1 MKITKWRNKVIRV
14 LKEFFDLEAGQFRPV
29 GSTFEATRE
38 RFEEI
43 NSILPG
49 FVEWGEE
56 KTEVVTNNDLP
67 EE

>member
-1 MKITKWRNKVIRV
+1 MIRV

-29 GSTFEATRE
+29 GSTFEETRE

>member
-1 MKITKWRNKVIRV
+1 MIRV

-29 GSTFEATRE
+29 GSTFEGTRE

-56 KTEVVTNNDLP
+56 KAEVITNFELP

>member
-1 MKITKWRNKVIRV
+1 MIRV
-14 LKEFFDLEAGQFRPV
+14 LKEFFDLEEGQFRPV
-29 GSTFEATRE
+29 GSTFEGTRE

-43 NSILPG
+43 NSILPR

-56 KTEVVTNNDLP
+56 KTEVVTNIELP

>member
-1 MKITKWRNKVIRV
+1 MIRV
-14 LKEFFDLEAGQFRPV
+14 LKEFFDLKEGQFRPV
-29 GSTFEATRE
+29 GSTFEETRE

-43 NSILPG
+43 NAILPG

>member
-1 MKITKWRNKVIRV
+1 MIRV
-14 LKEFFDLEAGQFRPV
+14 LKGFFDLKEGQFRPV
-29 GSTFEATRE
+29 GSTFKETRE

-56 KTEVVTNNDLP
+56 KTEVVTNIELP

>member
-1 MKITKWRNKVIRV
+1 MIRV

-49 FVEWGEE
+49 FVEWVEE
-56 KTEVVTNNDLP
+56 KTEVVTNIELP

>member
-1 MKITKWRNKVIRV
+1 MIKV
-14 LKEFFDLEAGQFRPV
+14 LKGFYDLKEGQFRPV

-49 FVEWGEE
+49 FVEWDKE
-56 KTEVVTNNDLP
+56 KTEVVTNIELP
-67 EE
+67 

>member
-1 MKITKWRNKVIRV
+1 VIRV

-29 GSTFEATRE
+29 GSTFEETRE

>member
-1 MKITKWRNKVIRV
+1 MIRV

-49 FVEWGEE
+49 FVEWSEE

>member
-1 MKITKWRNKVIRV
+1 MIRV

>member
-1 MKITKWRNKVIRV
+1 MIRV

-43 NSILPG
+43 NYILPG
-49 FVEWGEE
+49 FVEWG
-56 KTEVVTNNDLP
+56 KQKAEVVTNIELP

>member
-1 MKITKWRNKVIRV
+1 MIRV
-14 LKEFFDLEAGQFRPV
+14 LKEFFDLKAGQFRPV

-43 NSILPG
+43 NSNLPG

>member
-1 MKITKWRNKVIRV
+1 MIRV
-14 LKEFFDLEAGQFRPV
+14 LKEFFDLKAGQFRPV

-43 NSILPG
+43 NAILPG
-49 FVEWGEE
+49 FVEWG
-56 KTEVVTNNDLP
+56 KQKAEVVTNIELP

>member
-1 MKITKWRNKVIRV
+1 MIKV
-14 LKEFFDLEAGQFRPV
+14 LKEFFDLKAGHFRPV
-29 GSTFEATRE
+29 GSTFEGTRE

-43 NSILPG
+43 DSILPG

-56 KTEVVTNNDLP
+56 KKEVITNIELP

>member
-1 MKITKWRNKVIRV
+1 MIRV

-56 KTEVVTNNDLP
+56 KTEVITNFELP

>member
-1 MKITKWRNKVIRV
+1 MIRV
-14 LKEFFDLEAGQFRPV
+14 LKEFFDLKAGQFRPV
-29 GSTFEATRE
+29 GSTFEDTRE

-49 FVEWGEE
+49 FVEWGKE
-56 KTEVVTNNDLP
+56 KTEVVTNIELP

>member
-1 MKITKWRNKVIRV
+1 MIRV

-56 KTEVVTNNDLP
+56 KTEVTMSDVLSD
-67 EE
+67 

>member
-1 MKITKWRNKVIRV
+1 MIRV
-14 LKEFFDLEAGQFRPV
+14 LKEFFDLKEGQFRPV

-56 KTEVVTNNDLP
+56 KTEVVTNIELP

>member
-1 MKITKWRNKVIRV
+1 MIRV

-56 KTEVVTNNDLP
+56 KIEVVTNNDLP

>member
-1 MKITKWRNKVIRV
+1 VIRV

-49 FVEWGEE
+49 FVEWVEE
-56 KTEVVTNNDLP
+56 KTEVVTNIELP

>member
-1 MKITKWRNKVIRV
+1 MIRV

-49 FVEWGEE
+49 FVEWSEE
-56 KTEVVTNNDLP
+56 KTEVVTNIELP

>member
-1 MKITKWRNKVIRV
+1 MIKV

-29 GSTFEATRE
+29 GSTFEGTRE

-49 FVEWGEE
+49 FVEWGEA
-56 KTEVVTNNDLP
+56 KKEVVTNIELP

>member
-1 MKITKWRNKVIRV
+1 MIRV
-14 LKEFFDLEAGQFRPV
+14 LKEFFDLKAGQFRPV
-29 GSTFEATRE
+29 GSTFEDTRE

-56 KTEVVTNNDLP
+56 KTEVVTNIDLP

>member
-1 MKITKWRNKVIRV
+1 MIRV
-14 LKEFFDLEAGQFRPV
+14 LKAFFDLKEGQFRPV
-29 GSTFEATRE
+29 GSTFKETRE

-56 KTEVVTNNDLP
+56 KKEVVPNIELS

>member
-1 MKITKWRNKVIRV
+1 M
-14 LKEFFDLEAGQFRPV
+14 KEFFDLEAGQFRPV

-43 NSILPG
+43 NSILSG

-56 KTEVVTNNDLP
+56 KTEVVTNIELP

>member
-1 MKITKWRNKVIRV
+1 MIRV

-49 FVEWGEE
+49 FVEWSEE
-56 KTEVVTNNDLP
+56 KTEVVTNIDLP

>member
-1 MKITKWRNKVIRV
+1 MIKV

-38 RFEEI
+38 PFEEI
-43 NSILPG
+43 DSILPG

-56 KTEVVTNNDLP
+56 KKEVVTNIELS

>member
-1 MKITKWRNKVIRV
+1 MIKV
-14 LKEFFDLEAGQFRPV
+14 LKGFYDLKEGQFRPV

-49 FVEWGEE
+49 FIEWDKE
-56 KTEVVTNNDLP
+56 KTEVVTNIELP
-67 EE
+67 

>member
-1 MKITKWRNKVIRV
+1 MIRV

-49 FVEWGEE
+49 FVEWGKEQ
-56 KTEVVTNNDLP
+56 TEVVTINDSP